1 MHVES
6 LNGMIRECVAETT
19 TMITQSSKLY
29 NEAKKFLLER
39 DIRWTRHLSNGCTGC
54 SDVHFDQIRHERTSQ
69 CTDEIKWHEI
79 VDEYFEDANKDKVS
93 LFAIRCIN
101 IN

>member
-1 MHVES
+1 MMS
-6 LNGMIRECVAETT
+6 
-19 TMITQSSKLY
+19 QSSKLY

-39 DIRWTRHLSNGCTGC
+39 DIRWTRQLSNDCTC
-54 SDVHFDQIRHERTSQ
+54 CTDVHLDQIRHESSGQ
-69 CTDEIKWHEI
+69 CTDEMPWNEV
-79 VDEYFEDANKDKVS
+79 VDEYFQDANKGKVS

>member
-1 MHVES
+1 
-6 LNGMIRECVAETT
+6 MIRECVAETT
-19 TMITQSSKLY
+19 TMMSQSLKLY

-39 DIRWTRHLSNGCTGC
+39 DIRWTRHLSNGCKGC
-54 SDVHFDQIRHERTSQ
+54 SDLHFDQIRHERSFSALTSR
-69 CTDEIKWHEI
+69 CTEEMTWNEI
-79 VDEYFEDANKDKVS
+79 VDEYFEDANKGKVS